1 MKTNISGIK
10 IFKSNIH
17 KDNRG
22 FFKEVYKKKNLKR
35 KLIFHC
41 ISSSNKNVLRGLHL
55 QTKNPQAKFLTVV
68 KGKIFDVLVDLRK
81 NSKTFGKYYSIILS
95 NQSYSSIYIP
105 EGFAHGFCGLDKE
118 NIVYYLCSKYR
129 EKNYEI
135 GIKWNDQNLK
145 IKWPIK
151 KPILS
156 KKDLN
161 NISFEEYCSN
171 YIKNEIES

>member
-1 MKTNISGIK
+1 MKTNINGIK
-10 IFKSNIH
+10 IFKSNIYE
-17 KDNRG
+17 DSRG
-22 FFKEVYKKKNLKR
+22 FFKEVYKKKNLK
-35 KLIFHC
+35 KKNLIFHC
-41 ISSSNKNVLRGLHL
+41 VSSSKKNVLRGLHL

-68 KGKIFDVLVDLRK
+68 KGKIFDVMVDLRK

-105 EGFAHGFCGLDKE
+105 EGFAHGFCGLDRE

-145 IKWPIK
+145 IKWPVK

-161 NISFEEYCSN
+161 NISFEDYCNN
-171 YIKNEIES
+171 YS